1 MSAEELK
8 AKRYRREKCVCCGAE
23 WNVSKK
29 AHLPREGYICPRC
42 RNKRNIIKTA
52 SGVAAGSGAV
62 LFALTAWM
70 AYIERGYLALGGEAV
85 FLLIALAG
93 VWGLV
98 FLRCHS
104 GKRKTAR
111 CILNGGI
118 HRTGWDAECISK
130 TMSIVYH
137 NPTELSSEEIEFL
150 LQQEI

>member
-52 SGVAAGSGAV
+52 SGVAAGSGAA

-70 AYIERGYLALGGEAV
+70 AYVERGYLALGGEAV

-93 VWGLV
+93 VWG
-98 FLRCHS
+98 FLHCHT
-104 GKRKTAR
+104 RKKKIRPVGERADS
-111 CILNGGI
+111 
-118 HRTGWDAECISK
+118 DAECISK
-130 TMSIVYH
+130 TMVIVYH
-137 NPTELSSEEIEFL
+137 NPTELSSNYERRCIDEIRQL
-150 LQQEI
+150 WI